1 MLCVFERELIA
12 RMESRVP
19 VMSVRVCN
27 RKPWN
32 RYQENKP
39 TPCAMHVEL
48 CILFRNT
55 REISKYEHKRTI
67 RFGTVNFLKNN

>member
-1 MLCVFERELIA
+1 MLCVFKRKLIA
-12 RMESRVP
+12 RMESRVL

-32 RYQENKP
+32 RYQGNKP
-39 TPCAMHVEL
+39 TPSVIHVEL

-55 REISKYEHKRTI
+55 RKVSKYKHKRTI
-67 RFGTVNFLKNN
+67 RFGTVDFLKNN